1 VAAPGTAT
9 KQQIRARVSASRK
22 VMPGAVRD
30 AAARAVTRVVL
41 DLLDTRPVSTPR
53 ISIIAAYV
61 SFGTEPA
68 TPDLLDAL
76 RSRRLTV
83 LLPVL
88 RDDLD
93 LDWAAYDGAERLVPG
108 ARGLGTP
115 TGPRLGVDAIG
126 TADLVLVPA
135 LAVDERGQRLGRGG
149 GSYDRALARVPD
161 GRPVVAL
168 LYDGEVLPE
177 VPAEAHDRPVT
188 AAATPAGLRRF
199 A

>member
-1 VAAPGTAT
+1 VAAPGTPT
-9 KQQIRARVSASRK
+9 KEQVRARVSASRSGL
-22 VMPGAVRD
+22 PGHVRA

-41 DLLDTRPVSTPR
+41 DLLDSRPVP
-53 ISIIAAYV
+53 IVAAYV

-76 RSRRLTV
+76 LTRHVTV

-93 LDWAAYDGAERLVPG
+93 LDWAAYDGAARLAPG
-108 ARGLGTP
+108 ARGLRTP
-115 TGPRLGVDAIG
+115 TGPRLGTGAIA
-126 TADLVLVPA
+126 TAGLVLVPA
-135 LAVDERGQRLGRGG
+135 LAVDERGRRLGRGG

-161 GRPVVAL
+161 GVPVVAL
-168 LYDGEVLPE
+168 LYDGEVLPD